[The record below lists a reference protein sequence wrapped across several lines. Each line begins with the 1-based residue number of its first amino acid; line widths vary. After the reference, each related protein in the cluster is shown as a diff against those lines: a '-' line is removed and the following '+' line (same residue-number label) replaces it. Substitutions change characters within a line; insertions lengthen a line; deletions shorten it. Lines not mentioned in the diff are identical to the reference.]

1 MANADNAHI
10 TASNYSTKV
19 IIQSMNELWT
29 IIHNKMKRVNQSYI
43 RPSREGGRVGCRC
56 SHKLALPRPRA
67 SVTRPKSCLDVRD
80 GSEVPDL
87 CPTARPMARMVEMV
101 SSERPPRVS
110 MTKGT
115 NSTPTERQAERLET
129 SLRRTPTWRAWP
141 GVDAASAR
149 VDITLRSLRIMCDY
163 ALNRTCIIII
173 IYNYTCILYTYIP
186 IYIEERAPRMH

>member
-1 MANADNAHI
+1 
-10 TASNYSTKV
+10 
-19 IIQSMNELWT
+19 MNELWT

-43 RPSREGGRVGCRC
+43 RTSREGGRVGCRC
-56 SHKLALPRPRA
+56 SHKLALPRHRA
-67 SVTRPKSCLDVRD
+67 IATRPKSCLDVRD

-115 NSTPTERQAERLET
+115 NSSPTERQAERLET

-149 VDITLRSLRIMCDY
+149 VCCWRGEITWTSTAAGRPRFQLGSRISAGLTEESGTRLGASFEGARAADWS
-163 ALNRTCIIII
+163 ALKT
-173 IYNYTCILYTYIP
+173 T
-186 IYIEERAPRMH
+186 